1 MENIEPAEPQ
11 IIGWRR
17 YFSEMELFMTELVA
31 RREGANADYCLYA
44 VERCGLI
51 IRTLSDIESAISSET
66 TDDSNY
72 SLFIILSVVREL
84 IQTVRDICREWDELF
99 DNIEG
104 SSNTHAYHAPSSQDG
119 SVGRPRFQISREQLV
134 YLRSLNFSWSAIARL
149 LGVSRYTVYR
159 RRDEFNL

>member
-11 IIGWRR
+11 VIGLGW

-66 TDDSNY
+66 ADDSDH
-72 SLFIILSVVREL
+72 SLFTILSVVREL
-84 IQTVRDICREWDELF
+84 IQTIRDICREWDELF
-99 DNIEG
+99 DTCL
-104 SSNTHAYHAPSSQDG
+104 SCYFQ
-119 SVGRPRFQISREQLV
+119 PRWFCR
-134 YLRSLNFSWSAIARL
+134 
-149 LGVSRYTVYR
+149 
-159 RRDEFNL
+159 